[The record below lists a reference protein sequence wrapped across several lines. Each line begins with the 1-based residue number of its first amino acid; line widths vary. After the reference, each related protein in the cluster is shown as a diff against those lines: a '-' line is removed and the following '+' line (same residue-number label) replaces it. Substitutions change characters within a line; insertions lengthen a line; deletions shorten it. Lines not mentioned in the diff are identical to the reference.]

1 MKLAYAAVAAALL
14 AASPVKAQVVDLS
27 TITCAKSPDFP
38 VAGALGKAPGW
49 HDMTGRPG
57 DCPRSTP

>member
-27 TITCAKSPDFP
+27 TSRFF
-38 VAGALGKAPGW
+38 GAPLTAA
-49 HDMTGRPG
+49 D
-57 DCPRSTP
+57 